1 MTNIYD
7 KSGLSLQ
14 TFYNFFDDKE
24 DVVRRCIHDLLQSA
38 RSDDKTDE
46 EEFLDTAKRYLKVLD
61 EHTAF
66 FRTVIDQRLDYII
79 RSEIVTLLIDLL
91 NRLAHKTTHTPMHTE
106 MPIFRAPSPPYS
118 YIDCRTQTGRRP
130 TSSSASPP
138 ACCPQITTACS
149 QTNA

>member
-7 KSGLSLQ
+7 KSGLSRQ

-91 NRLAHKTTHTPMHTE
+91 NRLA
-106 MPIFRAPSPPYS
+106 
-118 YIDCRTQTGRRP
+118 
-130 TSSSASPP
+130 
-138 ACCPQITTACS
+138 PQNDPHANAYRNAYLSGAITAVLVH
-149 QTNA
+149 